1 MIPATYDLIDI
12 EHWERRDAFRFFRG
26 FDEPFFNICTTVEIT
41 GLVREA
47 REKALPPSLMI
58 LWQAMRAANAVEAF
72 RLRMQGDEVR
82 RYAVI
87 KPACTMRRGENGYFF
102 CYYDFEPEMSADTF
116 VERGQ
121 AAIASQ
127 QTVNGLGARPDM
139 EDVIHCSMLPW
150 TSFTGLKHAR
160 HSGYPDSIPKLV
172 FGKFYEASGKILLP
186 VAVDIHHALADGW
199 HAAQFLGEMEWK

>member
-1 MIPATYDLIDI
+1 MSTERYQLIDI
-12 EHWERRDAFRFFRG
+12 EHWDRRDAFRFFRE

-41 GLVREA
+41 GLVQAA
-47 REKALPPSLMI
+47 REKNLPPSLMI

-72 RLRMQGDEVR
+72 RLRMHGDEVR
-82 RYAVI
+82 RYPVI

-102 CYYDFEPEMSADTF
+102 CYFDFEPGMSAESF
-116 VERGQ
+116 VEHGQ

-127 QTVNGLGARPDM
+127 ETVSGLGARPDAQ
-139 EDVIHCSMLPW
+139 DVIHCSMLPW

-172 FGKFYEASGKILLP
+172 FGKFYDASGKILLP
-186 VAVDIHHALADGW
+186 VGIDLHHALADGW
-199 HAAQFLGEMEWK
+199 HAAQFLEQMEWK